1 MHPGV
6 EEVVRL
12 KAIKDH
18 HEPTRAHRRGCGKD
32 DQHGLLV
39 AQAEAAEALETVQI
53 LKNVQRHMNQ

>member
-6 EEVVRL
+6 EEVVQL
-12 KAIKDH
+12 KATKDH

-32 DQHGLLV
+32 DQLGLLV
-39 AQAEAAEALETVQI
+39 AQAEALETVQI

>member
-6 EEVVRL
+6 EEVVQL
-12 KAIKDH
+12 KAIQDH

-32 DQHGLLV
+32 DQQGLLV
-39 AQAEAAEALETVQI
+39 AQAEALETVQI